1 MEKYFTQDHEWLLV
15 DNNTATIG
23 ITHHAQSELG
33 DIVFVELPEVGAELI
48 KGQEVAVI
56 ESVKAA
62 GEINAPLDGTVIE
75 INEKLA
81 ENPELV
87 NEDAQGDGWFFKL
100 KLAAG
105 IDDSQFMAEQEYIDL
120 VSE

>member
-33 DIVFVELPEVGAELI
+33 DIVFVELPEIGAELT

-100 KLAAG
+100 KLSAA
-105 IDDSQFMAEQEYIDL
+105 IDDSQFMAEQDYIDL